1 MSEGRAR
8 SVLFDLDGTLTDPAD
23 GIVGCI
29 RHALESLGAPVH
41 SASRL
46 TRCIG
51 PPLRESFAMLLGHP
65 GEAVVEEAVRRYRE
79 RFEARGMYENR
90 VYPGIPELLGEI
102 GRMGWSAYVVTSKP
116 RIYAREILDHFELRR
131 FFVRVYGSEMDGKLS
146 RKGELLAHVLVAE
159 SLVAGDAVMVGDRAE
174 DILGAQATGIA
185 SIGVT
190 YGYGSLEE
198 LRAAG
203 PTRICEDPGSI
214 LAALRDHYR
223 KEI

>member
-29 RHALESLGAPVH
+29 RHALESLGAPVY

-51 PPLRESFAMLLGHP
+51 PPLRESFAMLLDHP
-65 GEAVVEEAVRRYRE
+65 GEAVVEEAVRRYRK

-116 RIYAREILDHFELRR
+116 RIYARKILDHFELGR
-131 FFVRVYGSEMDGKLS
+131 FFVRVHGSEMDGRLT

-174 DILGAQATGIA
+174 DILGAQANGIA

-203 PTRICEDPGSI
+203 ATRICEDPASV
-214 LAALRDHYR
+214 LAALQEHYR
-223 KEI
+223 EER

>member
-1 MSEGRAR
+1 MSEGRGR
-8 SVLFDLDGTLTDPAD
+8 NVLFDLDGTLTDPAD

-29 RHALESLGAPVH
+29 RHALESLGAPAY

-65 GEAVVEEAVRRYRE
+65 GEAVVEEAMRRYRE
-79 RFEARGMYENR
+79 QFEARGMYENR

-116 RIYAREILDHFELRR
+116 RIYARKILDHFELSR
-131 FFVRVYGSEMDGKLS
+131 FFVRVHGSEMDGRLT
-146 RKGELLAHVLVAE
+146 RKGELLANVLIAE
-159 SLVAGDAVMVGDRAE
+159 SLAAGDAVMVGDRAE
-174 DILGAQATGIA
+174 DILGARATGIA

-190 YGYGSLEE
+190 YGYGGLEE

-203 PTRICEDPGSI
+203 PTRICEDPASV
-214 LAALRDHYR
+214 LAALRDHFR
-223 KEI
+223 KER

>member
-90 VYPGIPELLGEI
+90 VSPGIPELLGEI
-102 GRMGWSAYVVTSKP
+102 GR
-116 RIYAREILDHFELRR
+116 L
-131 FFVRVYGSEMDGKLS
+131 
-146 RKGELLAHVLVAE
+146 
-159 SLVAGDAVMVGDRAE
+159 VGDRAE

-203 PTRICEDPGSI
+203 PTRICEDPASV
-214 LAALRDHYR
+214 LAALQDHYR
-223 KEI
+223 EEI

>member
-23 GIVGCI
+23 GIEGCI
-29 RHALESLGAPVH
+29 RHALESLGAPVY

-51 PPLRESFAMLLGHP
+51 PPLRESFAMLLDHP
-65 GEAVVEEAVRRYRE
+65 GEAVVEEAVRRYRK

-116 RIYAREILDHFELRR
+116 RIYARKILDHFELGR
-131 FFVRVYGSEMDGKLS
+131 FFVRVHGSEMDGRLT

-174 DILGAQATGIA
+174 DILGAQANGIA

-203 PTRICEDPGSI
+203 ATRICEDPASV
-214 LAALRDHYR
+214 LAALQEHYR
-223 KEI
+223 EER

>member
-1 MSEGRAR
+1 
-8 SVLFDLDGTLTDPAD
+8 
-23 GIVGCI
+23 
-29 RHALESLGAPVH
+29 
-41 SASRL
+41 
-46 TRCIG
+46 
-51 PPLRESFAMLLGHP
+51 MLLDHP
-65 GEAVVEEAVRRYRE
+65 GEAVVEEAVRRYRK

-116 RIYAREILDHFELRR
+116 RIYARKILDHFELGR
-131 FFVRVYGSEMDGKLS
+131 FFVRVHGSEMDGRLT

-174 DILGAQATGIA
+174 DILGALATGIA

-190 YGYGSLEE
+190 YGYGSLDE

-203 PTRICEDPGSI
+203 ATRICEDPASV
-214 LAALRDHYR
+214 LAALQEHYR
-223 KEI
+223 EER